1 MMPAMIR
8 PMMSTGDPF
17 HRLRTALFPGI
28 AGVPVRPRAQ
38 SSMGIIAQLR
48 SADSCSGVAVPSGRG
63 RRTAFPV
70 PPATRTHR
78 PAGHGKPI
86 QACDQSTTCLQSQV
100 GQDRHLGKRGSAQV
114 TVAMVLSVGVR
125 SVPVATVVNG
135 TAAVSLGSRERLCY
149 CLSRS
154 IRLFALYRK
163 HSCLLLIYSR
173 SSTMARRASKM
184 ASQGTICYYRLYE

>member
-1 MMPAMIR
+1 MSTPPTPQTMVSQNGMLSRLPGAKNLPSRPMMMPAMIT

-38 SSMGIIAQLR
+38 SSKGIIAQLR
-48 SADSCSGVAVPSGRG
+48 FADSCSGAAVPSGRG

-70 PPATRTHR
+70 PPAARTHR

-86 QACDQSTTCLQSQV
+86 QACDQSTTCLQNQF

-114 TVAMVLSVGVR
+114 TVAMVFSVGVH

-135 TAAVSLGSRERLCY
+135 TVVARPA
-149 CLSRS
+149 
-154 IRLFALYRK
+154 
-163 HSCLLLIYSR
+163 
-173 SSTMARRASKM
+173 STTLAHTWQRWHQLA
-184 ASQGTICYYRLYE
+184 